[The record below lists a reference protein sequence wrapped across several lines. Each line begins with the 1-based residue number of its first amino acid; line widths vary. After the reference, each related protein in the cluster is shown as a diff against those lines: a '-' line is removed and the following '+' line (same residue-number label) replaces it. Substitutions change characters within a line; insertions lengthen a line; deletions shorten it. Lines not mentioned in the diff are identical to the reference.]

1 MGLAPRYLYSVTLS
15 LVPIWSVVSFGCVIV
30 YSPLLSLLSVSFI
43 RVSAPV
49 VLISPTVAS
58 ITLVLVFVKLN
69 NA

>member
-1 MGLAPRYLYSVTLS
+1 MGLAPLYLYSVISLS
-15 LVPIWSVVSFGCVIV
+15 FPIWRVVSFGCVIV
-30 YSPLLSLLSVSFI
+30 YNPLLSLLSVNFI

-58 ITLVLVFVKLN
+58 ITLLLVFVKLN